1 MFVFQRLWDKE
12 NTERTAEQVTILNR
26 VVMEPRGERQLC
38 GEASCTNPNT
48 NASFL
53 LGEDCTVRIA
63 SVQNS
68 SQNTKQILPLQID

>member
-1 MFVFQRLWDKE
+1 
-12 NTERTAEQVTILNR
+12 
-26 VVMEPRGERQLC
+26 MEPRGERQLC

-68 SQNTKQILPLQID
+68 SQNTKQILPLQIDKKLVNVPLMAPEQY